1 LEGPKEVL
9 AVVHSGAVYL
19 RPQEFISG
27 EQDVVKDRL
36 KGQEGAVESWRV

>member
-9 AVVHSGAVYL
+9 AVVHSGVVYL
-19 RPQEFISG
+19 RPQEFVSG

-36 KGQEGAVESWRV
+36 KSQEGALESWHV